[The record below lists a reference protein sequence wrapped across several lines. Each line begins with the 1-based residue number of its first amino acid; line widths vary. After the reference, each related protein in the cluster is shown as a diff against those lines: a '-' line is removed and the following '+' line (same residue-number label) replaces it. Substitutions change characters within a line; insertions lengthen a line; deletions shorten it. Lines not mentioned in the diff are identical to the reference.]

1 MIKKHV
7 IEIVFAFGLGP
18 PFPSWTPSL
27 LQKHVFFTRSNQ
39 KISKM
44 TSIKITMSIWTNQ
57 FVPIIVIGIV
67 YLIGKIG
74 NYLTN
79 HFDCLTLDHF
89 TCQIFTH
96 FLDYYEKY
104 FSGK

>member
-1 MIKKHV
+1 LDTITTTK
-7 IEIVFAFGLGP
+7 
-18 PFPSWTPSL
+18 TC
-27 LQKHVFFTRSNQ
+27 FFTRSNQ